1 MIGAPAGFSD
11 HFSGHAS
18 DYAEARPGYPDA
30 LFDWLAA
37 QCSARGMAW
46 DAGCGNGQASVALGD
61 RFDAVFA
68 TDPSAPQVASATLHP
83 NLRYAVEPAEHCS
96 LPDGSADLVTV
107 AQAYHWFAHDAFC
120 AEARRVLKPG
130 GVIALWTYAESTV
143 SPAVDAVFAY
153 LNDTL
158 VVGDWPLER
167 EHVVNRYRDLPFEF
181 ACIAAP
187 EFTMHCDWTVSQY
200 LAYLRSWSASQR
212 YLKRTG
218 HDPVAGIAADLA
230 RAWGDPEQQ
239 RAVRWPLSL
248 LAGNKPGSG
257 PAKGAE

>member
-1 MIGAPAGFSD
+1 MNDAPAGFSD
-11 HFSGHAS
+11 HFSGHAGG
-18 DYAEARPGYPDA
+18 YAEARPGYPDA

-37 QCSARGMAW
+37 QCGSRGLAW

-68 TDPSAPQVASATLHP
+68 TDPSAPQVASATAHP
-83 NLRYAVEPAEHCS
+83 RVRYAVEPAEHCS
-96 LPDGSADLVTV
+96 LPDASVDLVTV

-130 GVIALWTYAESTV
+130 GAVALWTYAESTV
-143 SPAVDAVFAY
+143 SPEVDAVFAY

-158 VVGDWPLER
+158 VISDWPAER
-167 EHVVNRYRDLPFEF
+167 EHVVSRYRDLPFPF
-181 ACIAAP
+181 AGMDAP
-187 EFTMHCDWTVSQY
+187 AFAMRCDWTLAQY

-212 YLKRTG
+212 YLKRSG
-218 HDPVAGIAADLA
+218 RDPVAEIAPAMA
-230 RAWGDPEQQ
+230 RAWGNAAQS

-248 LAGNKPGSG
+248 LAGN
-257 PAKGAE
+257 